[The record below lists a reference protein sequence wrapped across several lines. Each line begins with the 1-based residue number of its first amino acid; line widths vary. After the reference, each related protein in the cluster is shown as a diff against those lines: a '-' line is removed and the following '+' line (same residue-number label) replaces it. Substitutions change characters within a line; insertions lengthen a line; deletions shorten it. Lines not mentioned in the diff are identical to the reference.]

1 METIHPKACEYS
13 HLSTLLVTFQ
23 AMETDEVT
31 ALVGYRSNSFIDF
44 QSTPSKPVMD
54 FALKITVKL
63 FTQKQFIDQRRLP
76 SSMRA
81 IIATTIMMMMISDDN
96 DQP

>member
-1 METIHPKACEYS
+1 
-13 HLSTLLVTFQ
+13 
-23 AMETDEVT
+23 METDEVT

-44 QSTPSKPVMD
+44 QSTLSKPVMD

-81 IIATTIMMMMISDDN
+81 IIATTIMMMMIMVMIMINHDN
-96 DQP
+96 HINNHCRYY

>member
-1 METIHPKACEYS
+1 M
-13 HLSTLLVTFQ
+13 TFQ

-54 FALKITVKL
+54 FALKITVQR
-63 FTQKQFIDQRRLP
+63 FTQ
-76 SSMRA
+76 
-81 IIATTIMMMMISDDN
+81 
-96 DQP
+96 